1 VIPSDYSSVIVV
13 GLGYVGLPVAVH
25 AARSGYK
32 VYGFDIS
39 REKIEDLKLGVSNS
53 PEISKKDLLHL
64 QSEGK
69 IEFTN
74 IIPKLPEKSIII
86 IAVPTPLN
94 ANRKPDL
101 DMLNSACILISN
113 IIVEYS
119 LIISESTSYVGTLR
133 NLIRP
138 TIERLSP
145 GKNIYY
151 AVAPER
157 IDPGNHQWGIH
168 NTPRVISGLDNL
180 SIQMAS
186 NFYEKFSGQ
195 IHTVSKPEVAEAAKL
210 FENTFRQVNI
220 ALVNELSIVADVTNF
235 SIHETIKAA
244 ATKPFGFMPFFP
256 SIGVGGHCIPVDPS
270 YLAFSAENAGVEA
283 KFINLANK
291 VNSSMP
297 ALVTGR
303 IKSRFN
309 DDLKGK
315 RIQIAGITYKPNIS
329 DLRESPALNL
339 IKELKIAGAIVTW
352 HDPLVKVYEGQQS
365 EALTSEVDLGL
376 IVTPHSQIDFS
387 IWKNA
392 NVKVLDLSANSN
404 DYGWPKFL

>member
-1 VIPSDYSSVIVV
+1 MILSDYSSVIVV
-13 GLGYVGLPVAVH
+13 GQGYVGLPVAIH

-32 VYGFDIS
+32 VYGFDINK
-39 REKIEDLKLGVSNS
+39 EKIEDLKLGVTNS
-53 PEISKKDLLHL
+53 PEILRKDLLDL

-74 IIPKLPEKSIII
+74 TIPQLSEKSIII

-94 ANRKPDL
+94 VKRKPDL
-101 DMLNSACILISN
+101 EMLNSACILVSN
-113 IIVEYS
+113 IIVDGS
-119 LIISESTSYVGTLR
+119 LVINESTSYVGTLR

-145 GKNIYY
+145 GKKIYY

-168 NTPRVISGLDNL
+168 NTPRVISGLDDL
-180 SIQMAS
+180 SIQMAGK
-186 NFYEKFSGQ
+186 FYAKFSGQ

-220 ALVNELSIVADVTNF
+220 ALVNELSIVADMMSF
-235 SIHETIKAA
+235 STHETIEAA

-283 KFINLANK
+283 EFINLANK
-291 VNSSMP
+291 VNLSMP
-297 ALVTGR
+297 ALVTKR
-303 IKSRFN
+303 IKSCFN
-309 DDLKGK
+309 GDLKGK
-315 RIQIAGITYKPNIS
+315 RIQIAGIAYKPNIS
-329 DLRESPALNL
+329 DMRESPALNL
-339 IKELKIAGAIVTW
+339 IKELKIAGAEISW
-352 HDPLVKVYEGQQS
+352 HDPFVKSYEGEQS
-365 EALTSEVDLGL
+365 VALTSEVDLGL
-376 IVTPHSQIDFS
+376 IVTPHSQIDYS
-387 IWKNA
+387 IWKNK
-392 NVKVLDLSANSN
+392 NIKVLDLSPNSN
-404 DYGWPKFL
+404 NYGWPKFL